1 MRVAVSFC
9 QRCSCAGCRREGDDV
24 AQGVPQLLRVTRT
37 KNRFKL
43 VYHTKINIGSVE
55 ISARLH
61 MARVWQRFQSTSL
74 CSLSS
79 HLSLFF
85 SFPFSPCLS
94 LSLIL
99 IVSRKRAT
107 RKGISVCFFAPAAYK
122 ANCSQWQRHL
132 KLPCCMQQLCTV
144 ISSCLSVSPSLSP
157 SLANCRH

>member
-1 MRVAVSFC
+1 M
-9 QRCSCAGCRREGDDV
+9 
-24 AQGVPQLLRVTRT
+24 AQGVPQLLRVTRA

-43 VYHTKINIGSVE
+43 VYHRKINMGSVE
-55 ISARLH
+55 
-61 MARVWQRFQSTSL
+61 V
-74 CSLSS
+74 SS
-79 HLSLFF
+79 YGACLTKVSKYLTLFSLFPPLPLF
-85 SFPFSPCLS
+85 LFPCLS

-144 ISSCLSVSPSLSP
+144 ISSCLSVSPPLSP